1 MPNDIDLD
9 EAGRCL
15 ARARRIA
22 VAGVSGAGKS
32 TLSQAIAERL
42 GLRYIS
48 LDRDMR
54 WLPGWQVRPRAQ
66 QRLRHDGFVAE
77 ENWVIDGTS
86 IGMMDTRLPRADL
99 LIWLRMPRR
108 VALAGIAR
116 RVITSHGRTR
126 PDMAPGC
133 PEQLPDRDFLTWIW
147 TFERRQAPRLLATL
161 DRVAPALPVATLR
174 SHRDA
179 ARLLAHLDG
188 KSPRR

>member
-1 MPNDIDLD
+1 MPNDVDLD
-9 EAGRCL
+9 EAGRIL

-22 VAGVSGAGKS
+22 VAGISGAGKS

-66 QRLRHDGFVAE
+66 QRQRHDAFVAE

-133 PEQLPDRDFLTWIW
+133 PEQLPDREFLAWIW

-174 SHRDA
+174 SHRDV
-179 ARLLAHLDG
+179 ARLLACLNG